1 MASDETPDQ
10 IAEPG
15 EDNPQ
20 GQPIIVEGRRW
31 GRAEID
37 AEAEIEESEIASFA
51 ATTVGEL
58 LEATAFLVSGSGQV
72 PEVLVNGRRIANP
85 GELDD
90 YPKEAL
96 ARIAILPKN
105 AAAAYGFAQGKRVVN
120 LELKRRFATWR
131 SEAGAEAPTAG
142 GRRSSKLSIGRFAID
157 YDTRWNIGATYSHDT
172 ELLKSERAIPAQAA
186 VLQQF
191 DNLDQ
196 GNASIDAAD
205 YEALL
210 PRAHSAAVNA
220 SATHPFGAFSGTL
233 NIAANRS
240 RSIQKIGLSPA
251 TVSQAIGRSLTPL
264 DFQTRQMG
272 SPVPYTALENRQ
284 TSESL
289 AAGLAISGPVAGWQ
303 SNLSLRYG
311 VDWASTDRQSG
322 YLTDGPQQIV
332 DDRHIRT
339 ADVPGLHSQ
348 TNRLRSKSEAYT
360 LSLTAGNSIA
370 TLPAGPARASLSLN
384 ASHRRMKFTDLA
396 PSTAGSS
403 RSATQSERVDGLVS
417 FSLPLTGEGT
427 EPFAVLG
434 KVDASATGAF
444 RKVSGVPANYRI
456 GGAIDWSPIKSVNLR
471 VAYSHENTEPKY
483 DQLYA
488 PRVEIL
494 KRVFDFTRGEYVQ
507 PLFRLGG
514 NEALVGGSLESFTAD
529 LRATPFGGHL
539 LSVDLGYHHTRA
551 QGGIASLPALTPE
564 VEAAFPERV
573 FRNARGELIAI
584 DARPINI
591 GSDVTKRLTSGLS
604 LRWSQLRNSHQDA
617 EKVGGAFTPWTI
629 TGSLTHRWELKSE
642 TAIRRGLS
650 VIDRLDAN
658 GQARHSIAFHLNVGR
673 KGLGANFGGTWTGA
687 ARVARDGAVAYRYP
701 PSSTFNLGG
710 FVELG
715 TVIPG
720 AKAKDWVDALKLS
733 LDVRN
738 LFDSRRWVESSTR
751 MEGFSRYELDPLGRT
766 IRFAIT
772 AQL

>member
-1 MASDETPDQ
+1 MLARTGPVASEEAPDQ

-15 EDNPQ
+15 EDDSQ
-20 GQPIIVEGRRW
+20 GQPIIVEGKRW

-37 AEAEIEESEIASFA
+37 AEAEIGESEIASFA
-51 ATTVGEL
+51 ATTIGEL

-131 SEAGAEAPTAG
+131 SEAGMESPTAG

-186 VLQQF
+186 VSQEA
-191 DNLDQ
+191 DSLDRS
-196 GNASIDAAD
+196 NASIDPAE

-210 PRAHSAAVNA
+210 PRAHSAGVNA

-240 RSIQKIGLSPA
+240 QSIQKIGLPPD
-251 TVSQAIGRSLTPL
+251 TVSRPL
-264 DFQTRQMG
+264 RRHL
-272 SPVPYTALENRQ
+272 TALESRQ

-303 SNLSLRYG
+303 SNLGLRYS
-311 VDWASTDRQSG
+311 VDWATTDRESG
-322 YLTDGPQQIV
+322 YRTDGPEQV
-332 DDRHIRT
+332 VEDGYTRRAGDG
-339 ADVPGLHSQ
+339 GLLSQ

-360 LSLTAGNSIA
+360 LSLTTGNSIA
-370 TLPAGPARASLSLN
+370 SLPAGLARASLSLN
-384 ASHRRMKFTDLA
+384 AGHRRVKFTDFA
-396 PSTAGSS
+396 PSTGGSYS
-403 RSATQSERVDGLVS
+403 SVTHSEQLDGLVS
-417 FSLPLTGEGT
+417 FSLPLAGAGT
-427 EPFAVLG
+427 EPFAALG

-444 RKVSGVPANYRI
+444 RKVSGAPTNYRI
-456 GGAIDWSPIKSVNLR
+456 GGAIDWSPMKSVNLR
-471 VAYSHENTEPKY
+471 VAYSHENTEPTY

-488 PRVEIL
+488 PRIEIL

-514 NEALVGGSLESFTAD
+514 NDALVGGSLESFTAD
-529 LRATPFGGHL
+529 LRATPFDGHL
-539 LSVDLGYHHTRA
+539 LSVDLGYRHARA

-564 VEAAFPERV
+564 VEATFPERV

-584 DARPINI
+584 DARAINI

-604 LRWSQLRNSHQDA
+604 LRWSQPRNSHQEA
-617 EKVGGAFTPWTI
+617 GKVGGAFTPWTI
-629 TGSLTHRWELKSE
+629 MGSLTHRWELKSE

-658 GQARHSIAFHLNVGR
+658 GQARHSIAFHFNVGR

-715 TVIPG
+715 MLIRG
-720 AKAKDWVDALKLS
+720 AKTRDWVDALKLS

-738 LFDSRRWVESSTR
+738 LFDSRRWVESPTR

-766 IRFAIT
+766 IRIAIT
-772 AQL
+772 AQF